1 VILDTLARSGR
12 YTALHPAFARAF
24 DLLASRDLATL
35 EPGRHEIDGDH
46 IYVTVAHKDG
56 RGREGARL
64 EVHRRYLDI
73 QFTIDGSEEI
83 GWRPLDEC
91 RQAAGPFDPSNDI
104 QFFRDAPRTWV
115 ALPPGHF
122 AIFFPEDAHAP
133 LAGRGLLKK
142 AIVKVLVTK
151 VPHQEDFKK

>member
-46 IYVTVAHKDG
+46 IYVTVDHREG
-56 RGREGARL
+56 RGHEGARL

-83 GWRPLDEC
+83 GWRPLDDC
-91 RQAAGPFDPSNDI
+91 RQAAGAFDTTKDI
-104 QFFRDAPRTWV
+104 QFFSDPPRTWV

-133 LAGRGLLKK
+133 LAGLGFVKK
-142 AIVKVLVTK
+142 AVVKIAVTK
-151 VPHQEDFKK
+151 VPQQEDFEK

>member
-1 VILDTLARSGR
+1 MILDSLARSGR
-12 YTALHPAFARAF
+12 YTALHPGFSRAF

-35 EPGRHEIDGDH
+35 EPGRHAIDGDH
-46 IYVTVAHKDG
+46 IYVTIDHKEG

-64 EVHRRYLDI
+64 EAHRRYLDI
-73 QFTIDGSEEI
+73 QFTIDGFEEI
-83 GWRPLDEC
+83 GWLPTDEC
-91 RQAAGPFDPSNDI
+91 REPAGPFDPSNDI

-115 ALPPGHF
+115 ALSAGHF

-133 LAGRGLLKK
+133 LAGLGHLKK
-142 AIVKVLVTK
+142 AIVKVLITK